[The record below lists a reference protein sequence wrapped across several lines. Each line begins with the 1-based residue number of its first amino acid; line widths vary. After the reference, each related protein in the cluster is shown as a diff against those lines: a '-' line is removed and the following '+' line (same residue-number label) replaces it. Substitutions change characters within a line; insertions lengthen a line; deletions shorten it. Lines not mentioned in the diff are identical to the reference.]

1 MLFLMLGLLAPLA
14 EAKSS
19 ITKPYM
25 YGWGPSVNTMLYPFQ
40 YPYVFPEGK
49 NQMDPPSDQLN
60 EMRQDIGFGPK
71 FLMYVNKRYRFSA
84 YPHLHVGANDS
95 GYRSA
100 GISLE
105 GDASALV
112 DNNIIAFYGVGFG
125 SNVFAFDQGS
135 DGKISGQQ
143 LYAKGQ
149 VGGIYFDKVKA
160 YELALYMKFG
170 FTGVEQFE
178 YNDVTYENSL
188 GVDDQLT
195 TSLYTPTVG
204 IQATYYV
211 GDFRKIMPQK
221 GKKGKGKPKKKKK
234 NR

>member
-1 MLFLMLGLLAPLA
+1 MLHFYLGLLMPLA

-40 YPYVFPEGK
+40 YPYVFPQGK
-49 NQMDPPSDQLN
+49 NQADPPSDQLN
-60 EMRQDIGFGPK
+60 EMRQDLGFGPK
-71 FLMYVNKRYRFSA
+71 FIMYMNRRFRLSA
-84 YPHLHVGANDS
+84 YPYLHVGANES

-100 GISLE
+100 GLSLE
-105 GDASALV
+105 GDVSALV
-112 DNNIIAFYGVGFG
+112 DNNIIAFYGVGGG
-125 SNVFAFDQGS
+125 SNIFAFDQGN
-135 DGKISGQQ
+135 DGRISGQQ

-149 VGGIYFDKVKA
+149 IGGIYFDKFKA
-160 YELALYMKFG
+160 YELALYLQFG

-178 YNDVTYENSL
+178 YDGSTYENSL
-188 GVDDQLT
+188 GEGDQLT

-211 GDFRKIMPQK
+211 GDFRKMIP
-221 GKKGKGKPKKKKK
+221 KKGKGKGSKKKKK
-234 NR
+234 K